1 MNTTGKKFGG
11 RKKGT
16 PNKITSIAK
25 ETLKDILTETMNS
38 IDIKNLEDAEKI
50 RLSLGL
56 MPYVIPRLQSR
67 QIIKDQEEP
76 RQIEMIIRDTG
87 GKIYNNETGEWE
99 YSKEKVEEKKE
110 VLSKLDDNDYG
121 LMQDMDKIIW
131 GDK

>member
-1 MNTTGKKFGG
+1 
-11 RKKGT
+11 
-16 PNKITSIAK
+16 
-25 ETLKDILTETMNS
+25 MNS

-87 GKIYNNETGEWE
+87 GKIYNDETGEWE